1 MKPHTC
7 PVCEGS
13 GGYKKD
19 VSVDVHLGHRVQYQR
34 PCHACGGKGVVWEPD
49 HFDRWC
55 SQCTLHKGCCPD
67 VAHGSL
73 REKLAQYAHDSWSRY
88 IHHLLS
94 KCSVDWHG
102 NHWIPPEYAEQLTR
116 EMETPYEFLSEKE
129 KDSDR
134 MEAHRMLAV
143 CAQAP
148 YQEEKP

>member
-1 MKPHTC
+1 MKPHKC
-7 PVCEGS
+7 PVCEG
-13 GGYKKD
+13 
-19 VSVDVHLGHRVQYQR
+19 VDRT
-34 PCHACGGKGVVWEPD
+34 CHACGGKGVVWEPD

-55 SQCTLHKGCCPD
+55 IMKQRCSQCTLHKGCCPD
-67 VAHGSL
+67 VAHGPI

-134 MEAHRMLAV
+134 MEADRMLAV
-143 CAQAP
+143 GAQAP